1 MITLNQMAYRLLD
14 IKDLKPDIHWVR
26 STAFSIV
33 DTRALL
39 IRRDLQN
46 GTRVS
51 EHIIQ
56 HLPMMEVIKA
66 KLIEED
72 CYDLPLNCDYYRT
85 KEEIPEPIKA
95 KGFNGFTYVG
105 TIDGKTPF
113 SSVRQNLTGLKR
125 GSRWS
130 CNLENENSYFY
141 RNGYIFVTGPRRK
154 FIRISGVFEDPIA
167 VMSLTG
173 CGDDIPCDPFERKFP
188 VSRDLSARIRQAL
201 ISTELQYP
209 ERDDY
214 QVNINE

>member
-1 MITLNQMAYRLLD
+1 MITLNEMAYRLLD
-14 IKDLKPDIHWVR
+14 LKDLKPDVHWIR

-56 HLPMMEVIKA
+56 HIPIMEVVKA
-66 KLIEED
+66 NLIEED
-72 CYDLPLNCDYYRT
+72 CYDLPLNCVYYRT
-85 KEEIPEPIKA
+85 KEKIPEPIKA
-95 KGFNGFTYVG
+95 KGFDGFTYVG

-113 SSVRQNLTGLKR
+113 SPKREALLGLKT

-130 CNLENENSYFY
+130 CAVENENSYFY
-141 RNGYIFVTGPRRK
+141 RNGYIFITGPSKRY
-154 FIRISGVFEDPIA
+154 IRISGVYEDPIA
-167 VMSLTG
+167 VMELLK
-173 CGDDIPCDPFERKFP
+173 CGEDIPCDPFERKFP

-201 ISTELQYP
+201 ISTELQFP